1 MTSSIEAKESIKQ
14 YAKAVDEQFLTG
26 IATEHSYRPAL
37 QKLLSELLSD
47 CVVINEPARIK
58 CGAPDFIITHKKT
71 DQPVFFVEAKDVFD
85 ADLDGMKGHKE
96 QFDRYKASL
105 DYIIFTDYLDFHV
118 YEHGEWTQNVRLIEQ
133 QGTHLRLVADAE
145 ERFLGIIAHLAS
157 SRPQSITSPT
167 KLAQQMAAKARLLAE
182 AVRGAFAEGEESAY
196 DNKQLQAQ
204 LDAFRNILIHDL
216 TPESFADIYAQTI
229 AYGMFA
235 ARLHDDTPD
244 DFSRHEAANLI
255 PKSNPFLRTIFQQIA
270 GYDLDERIAWI
281 VDDLAQTFLVTD
293 VEKVMKAYTGNA
305 LHSDPMI
312 HFYEDF
318 LSAYDPK
325 LRKARGVWY
334 TPQPVVNF
342 IVRAV
347 DEILQRDFH
356 LPMGLADYSKAKH
369 EVVNDY
375 YDGTR
380 KTSKTITREEHR
392 VQILDP
398 ATGTGTFLAEV
409 VRQIYQKFQGM
420 EGMWQGYVEEHLLPR
435 LHGFELLMASYAVAH
450 LKLDLQLR
458 GLGYDTSNT
467 KNQRLR
473 IYLTN
478 SLEEFHPDTG
488 TLWASWLS
496 TEATEANHIK
506 RDCPVMV
513 MVGNPPY
520 SGVSQ
525 NNGEWITK
533 LIEDYKKEPG
543 GVQKLQERKTW
554 LNDDYVKFIRL
565 AQDYV
570 ERNGKGVIGFINNNG
585 FLDNPTFRGMR
596 WNLLKTFDKIY
607 IVNLHGN
614 SMKKETAP
622 DGSKDENV
630 FDITVG
636 VSINIFVK
644 TGEKK
649 EGELGKVY
657 YKDVYGIRESKYEFL
672 SSSSIEELM
681 MEKIQ
686 LSEPFYQ
693 FCPTKDDGRDEYK
706 SGIRIDELMPLT
718 CSGIVTM
725 GDSFSIANTKEQVKT
740 NIHLLL
746 DTPVTNSE
754 LKERFAL
761 GKNYADFVLSSK
773 RNGLLENEE
782 TYAKI
787 QYRPFDIKWTY
798 YSNKIIWRTREN
810 VMKHMLHDNLGFCCI
825 RINSRNE
832 DTYFITDKIVDKT
845 ILSSKDNANVFPL
858 YLYTDSLEG
867 EKRVPNLN
875 PEEWAKFDAAVGRA
889 TTPEELLHYIYGV
902 LHSPSY
908 RERYKEFLK
917 IDFPRIPLP
926 ENEEEF
932 ARKGAIGKQ
941 LIDLH
946 LMHDAHTWPIS
957 TTFPVGGNCLI
968 DAIRY
973 ENSCVWINDS
983 QYFGNVPE
991 EAWNAY
997 IGGYQPAQK
1006 WLKDRKGRNLTF
1018 DDIFHYH
1025 HIIYALSETQRLMT
1039 ELG

>member
-1 MTSSIEAKESIKQ
+1 MTSSIEVKEILKQ

-196 DNKQLQAQ
+196 DNSQLQAQ

-235 ARLHDDTPD
+235 ARLHDDTPE
-244 DFSRHEAANLI
+244 DFSRHEASNLI

-488 TLWASWLS
+488 TLWANWLS

-520 SGVSQ
+520 
-525 NNGEWITK
+525 NNSSTNNNPWILDK
-533 LIEDYKKEPG
+533 IKDYKEG
-543 GVQKLQERKTW
+543 LNERK
-554 LNDDYVKFIRL
+554 LNLDDDYVKFIRL
-565 AQDYV
+565 AQDYI
-570 ERNGKGVIGFINNNG
+570 ERNGQGIVGFITNNNYI
-585 FLDNPTFRGMR
+585 DAVTFREMR
-596 WNLLKTFDKIY
+596 HKLLLTFDDIY
-607 IVNLHGN
+607 IIDLHGN
-614 SMKKETAP
+614 TRKKEQAP
-622 DGSKDENV
+622 DGGKDENV
-630 FDITVG
+630 FDIMQG
-636 VSINIFVK
+636 VSINIFVRQSDHK
-644 TGEKK
+644 QGK
-649 EGELGKVY
+649 LGRVF
-657 YKDVYGIRESKYEFL
+657 YKDLYGSRGSKYEYLEAHSLAKDVEWKELDISDPYYFFIPKDFSL
-672 SSSSIEELM
+672 KSEYEKGVLIKELM
-681 MEKIQ
+681 NQ
-686 LSEPFYQ
+686 YN
-693 FCPTKDDGRDEYK
+693 
-706 SGIRIDELMPLT
+706 SGIQTKRDPL
-718 CSGIVTM
+718 
-725 GDSFSIANTKEQVKT
+725 
-740 NIHLLL
+740 NIHF
-746 DTPVTNSE
+746 SE
-754 LKERFAL
+754 VERV
-761 GKNYADFVLSSK
+761 VLSTDFQQLPIEDIVRKYNVSDSRDWQVSLAK
-773 RNGLLENEE
+773 KDLTENRVLSNVML
-782 TYAKI
+782 
-787 QYRPFDIKWTY
+787 YRPFDYRFVNYTGKTKGIMGYPRYELMKHLL
-798 YSNKIIWRTREN
+798 REN
-810 VMKHMLHDNLGFCCI
+810 EALCCI
-825 RINSRNE
+825 RINNRNE
-832 DTYFITDKIVDKT
+832 ETYFITDKVVDKT
-845 ILSSKDNANVFPL
+845 LLSSKDDISFFPL
-858 YLYTDSLEG
+858 YLYTETIEG

-875 PEEWAKFDAAVGRA
+875 PEEWAKFNQAVGRD

-932 ARKGAIGKQ
+932 ASKGAIGKQ

-973 ENSCVWINDS
+973 ENGCVWINDS

-991 EAWNAY
+991 AAWNAY

-1006 WLKDRKGRNLTF
+1006 WLKDRKGRSLSF

-1025 HIIYALSETQRLMT
+1025 HIIYALTQTQRLMS